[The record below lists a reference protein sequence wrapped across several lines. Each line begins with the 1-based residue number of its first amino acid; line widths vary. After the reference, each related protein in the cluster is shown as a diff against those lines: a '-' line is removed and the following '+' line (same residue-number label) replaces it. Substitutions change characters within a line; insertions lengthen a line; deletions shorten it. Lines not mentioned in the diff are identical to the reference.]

1 MYHERYPGSVC
12 EFLKVRGVQIMNEP
26 TINVNE
32 CATNFCRGDA
42 VASVT
47 AASGMKWN
55 NGIRKLAEKF
65 PEEVQII
72 AVNEDGSIFAH
83 VPSSWVKIQ
92 PPRRVEMTDEQ
103 KAAVAERFRLAREKL
118 KAEEAEKIDGFMNAP
133 E

>member
-1 MYHERYPGSVC
+1 
-12 EFLKVRGVQIMNEP
+12 MNEP

-32 CATNFCRGDA
+32 CAANFIKGEK

-55 NGIRKLAEKF
+55 NSIRKLAEEF
-65 PEEVQII
+65 PEKVQII

-83 VPSSWVKIQ
+83 VPSSWMKIQ
-92 PPRRVEMTDEQ
+92 PPRKVEMTDEQ
-103 KAAVAERFRLAREKL
+103 KAAAAERLRAVREKI
-118 KAEEAEKIDGFMNAP
+118 KAEREAADEAYRDFIECMNAP

>member
-1 MYHERYPGSVC
+1 MYNKRC
-12 EFLKVRGVQIMNEP
+12 TNMNEP

-32 CATNFCRGDA
+32 CAANFIKGEK

-55 NGIRKLAEKF
+55 NSIRKLAEEF
-65 PEEVQII
+65 PEKVQII

-83 VPSSWVKIQ
+83 VQSSWMKIQ
-92 PPRRVEMTDEQ
+92 PPRKVEMTDEQ
-103 KAAVAERFRLAREKL
+103 KAAAAERLRAVREKI
-118 KAEEAEKIDGFMNAP
+118 KAEREAADEAYADFIDCMNAP